1 MSSQI
6 LKNCDGDISLMEMLE
21 AINFSSLNH
30 INSFNRLID
39 NDMYS
44 YIYCVMHILG
54 SCDFLKD
61 ESDIFDI
68 YTFYAEKTTEKF
80 IDFICVT
87 SPIGNRLVKLK

>member
-39 NDMYS
+39 NDMDS
-44 YIYCVMHILG
+44 Y
-54 SCDFLKD
+54 
-61 ESDIFDI
+61 
-68 YTFYAEKTTEKF
+68 
-80 IDFICVT
+80 
-87 SPIGNRLVKLK
+87 N